1 MDNDL
6 NLSLPDLAIKPMSWY
21 AQARMLISVSHLPVC
36 SGITVL
42 LTHFLDGSRSIASC
56 QPDFGQVVV
65 ANLSG

>member
-6 NLSLPDLAIKPMSWY
+6 NLSLLAQAINPMSWY
-21 AQARMLISVSHLPVC
+21 AQARMFISLAHLPVC